1 MLLQHNITQPFLGYL
16 TCSHQSN
23 TFHPMVP
30 RKLYVGPFQLWTEAC
45 CGAQHSQVR
54 SWEVCCTTLH
64 CVCRTGSWC
73 GILIHMKRCCKPS
86 KFLMVS
92 FRKLQHVVGL
102 MSKFGQEDMLSALG
116 FILLRALGHLFM
128 HQQHLNG
135 WVHSSFSSPVH
146 SLIPQTNRNFK
157 VGGLWRALW
166 IPSSTVSFSCVLYKL
181 YKSRSHS

>member
-1 MLLQHNITQPFLGYL
+1 
-16 TCSHQSN
+16 
-23 TFHPMVP
+23 
-30 RKLYVGPFQLWTEAC
+30 
-45 CGAQHSQVR
+45 
-54 SWEVCCTTLH
+54 
-64 CVCRTGSWC
+64 
-73 GILIHMKRCCKPS
+73 MKRCCKPS

-102 MSKFGQEDMLSALG
+102 MSKFGPEDMLSALG

-157 VGGLWRALW
+157 VGHEEPYESHLLQYHFLVSCTNCTSQGLIHR
-166 IPSSTVSFSCVLYKL
+166 S
-181 YKSRSHS
+181 KSKEPLHHRFISQAKEPARHREAT